1 MQAQASKPK
10 PLAAS
15 RQVPGDSK
23 PITHDQRRV
32 RVQELGTQM
41 LHPAFSTK
49 SRISRK
55 DSKERNGKQ
64 PGTVDTNEKGF
75 SQGGTL
81 KKS

>member
-15 RQVPGDSK
+15 RQVPVDSM
-23 PITHDQRRV
+23 PITHDQIRA
-32 RVQELGTQM
+32 RVQEPGTQM
-41 LHPAFSTK
+41 LRPAFSTK

-55 DSKERNGKQ
+55 DSKERSRKQ

-75 SQGGTL
+75 SQGAL
-81 KKS
+81 